1 MNAITLI
8 LWAGAIYYCSD
19 CGYTLY
25 KPHLSLSNIQK
36 YILYTL
42 CILTIIMFFLSL
54 FFPITYGVGLFIAS
68 IKEYYECHLNEEE
81 WNYPGYQNIYK
92 KSSAFR
98 TLFADILFFIVYFW
112 P

>member
-1 MNAITLI
+1 MDAETFV
-8 LWAGAIYYCSD
+8 LWAGAIYCCLE

-42 CILTIIMFFLSL
+42 CILSIIMFFLSL
-54 FFPITYGVGLFIAS
+54 FFPITYGVGFIITG
-68 IKEYYECHLNEEE
+68 IKEYYEYLLNEG
-81 WNYPGYQNIYK
+81 NYPDYQNIHE
-92 KSSAFR
+92 KSMAR
-98 TLFADILFFIVYFW
+98 TTIFAGIIFIIIYFW